1 MPKIRLS
8 QSSLRSWRRCR
19 LMFHYKYI
27 EKLAPKKFVRP
38 LHFGSTVHKV
48 LEYRAQGKSLD
59 KALKFMEQERATLFT
74 ADIDQFEQ
82 TMTDARLIMT
92 AYNEHWSDENVT
104 PVKVGNRIGEHEF
117 VYELP
122 GGMEFEG
129 IVDLFVETPDGRRWL
144 VEHKSHKKIPTEDV
158 RMRDLQTLTYHV
170 AAREALGVKRLAG
183 SLWDYI
189 CSISPSVPEILKNG
203 TLSKRRIRTLPSVFR
218 AEIKKH
224 KLKEEHYE
232 DKLEELEGKM
242 GEWFKRVFTPIN
254 KDAVAIVIEET
265 VTTGREI
272 HRKAGIDK
280 TRSMSRDCSFCSY
293 ERLCHAEL
301 FGLDANFIRE
311 REFKIKEP
319 KNVVEAED

>member
-19 LMFHYKYI
+19 LMFHYKYV
-27 EKLAPKKFVRP
+27 EKLSPKSFIRP

-48 LEYRAQGKSLD
+48 LEYRAQGKPMA
-59 KALKFMEQERATLFT
+59 KAFKYMEQEKATLFT
-74 ADIDQFEQ
+74 ADIDLFEQ
-82 TMTDARLIMT
+82 TMTDAKLIMQ
-92 AYNEHWSDENVT
+92 AYDEHWKDESLT
-104 PVKVGNRIGEHEF
+104 PVKIGGRIGEHEF
-117 VYELP
+117 VHELP
-122 GGMEFEG
+122 GGIEYEG
-129 IVDLFVETPDGRRWL
+129 IIDLVIEGPDGRRWL

-158 RMRDLQTLTYHV
+158 RMRDLQTLTYHD
-170 AAREALGVKRLAG
+170 AAIKSLGVKRLAG

-189 CSISPSVPEILKNG
+189 CSISPSIPELLKNG
-203 TLSKRRIRTLPSVFR
+203 TLSKRRIRTLPSVYR
-218 AEIKKH
+218 QAIKDH
-224 KLKEEHYE
+224 KLKEEHYA

-254 KDAVAIVIEET
+254 KDAVAQVIEET

-272 HRKAGIDK
+272 HRKAGVDK
-280 TRSMSRDCSFCSY
+280 TRSMSRDCSFCAY
-293 ERLCHAEL
+293 EKLCHAEL